1 MATYG
6 IDLGTTYS
14 CIAYVDDAGRPVVL
28 RNGLEEDTTPSVVF
42 FESATG
48 VVVGRQAKDTAM
60 LEPGLVVSLIK
71 RQMGKEVELEF
82 YEQTHTPESISA
94 LILRD
99 LARSARAQTG
109 EPVQDV
115 VISVPAYFGLAEREA
130 TRRAGEIAGL
140 NVLNLVAEPVA
151 AALHYDS
158 LAGSAGGER
167 TILVYDLGGGTFDT
181 TVIRLR
187 GDEVQVVCTDGSYA
201 LGGADWDR
209 RLVDHLLDELQ
220 EARPDADPGSDE
232 QFLQT
237 LASDAERLKK
247 DLSNVESRKYAIRH
261 SGPPVQVEIT
271 RTRFESLTSDLLD
284 QTMEITRRTVEAA
297 KARGVERFDEVLLV
311 GGASNMPAVER
322 GLRERFGFAPRLHDP
337 HLAVAKGAAL
347 FALIE
352 SLHVSDERGGS
363 AAATGAAAGN
373 GAPSKAAI
381 DEVVART
388 GLSPERVEELARKR
402 VATAVP
408 RAFGTRLLD
417 AGSDDGRYY
426 IDHLLHAND
435 PLPSEVGPKRYATVA
450 DNQTAI
456 RIEIYEQAGSRES
469 EELEHNTRIG
479 GSVITDLPPLPK
491 GSPVEVT
498 FHMDEMGRLRVHARE
513 LSTGK
518 EMHIE
523 LAIGGMD
530 DRAVAAARDAVSGY
544 SVSE

>member
-28 RNGLEEDTTPSVVF
+28 RNGLDEETTPSVVF
-42 FESATG
+42 FESATK

-99 LARSARAQTG
+99 LARSAQGQAG
-109 EPVQDV
+109 EPVRDV
-115 VISVPAYFGLAEREA
+115 VISVPAYFGISEREA

-158 LAGSAGGER
+158 LAGAAGGER

-187 GDEVQVVCTDGSYA
+187 SDEVQVVCTDGSHA

-209 RLVDHLLDELQ
+209 RLVDHLMDELQ

-247 DLSNVESRKYAIRH
+247 DLSSLESRKYAIRH
-261 SGPPVQVEIT
+261 SGAPVQVEIT
-271 RTRFESLTSDLLD
+271 RGRFESLTSDLLE
-284 QTMEITRRTVEAA
+284 QTLEITERTIEAA

-322 GLRERFGFAPRLHDP
+322 GLGERFGFAPRLHDP

-347 FALIE
+347 FALIS
-352 SLHVSDERGGS
+352 SLRVVPDTGG
-363 AAATGAAAGN
+363 GDPAGN
-373 GAPSKAAI
+373 GAAPRATVE
-381 DEVVART
+381 EVAART
-388 GLSPERVEELARKR
+388 GLSAERVEELARKR
-402 VATAVP
+402 VATVVP

-417 AGSDDGRYY
+417 ADSTDTRYY
-426 IDHLLHAND
+426 VDHLLHAND
-435 PLPSEVGPKRYATVA
+435 PLPREVGPKRYLTAW
-450 DNQTAI
+450 DDQTAI
-456 RIEIYEQAGSRES
+456 RIDIYEQAGSRES
-469 EELEHNTRIG
+469 RELEHNTRIG
-479 GSVITDLPPLPK
+479 GSVITDLPPLPRN
-491 GSPVEVT
+491 SLVDVT

-523 LAIGGMD
+523 LTIGGMD
-530 DRAVAAARDAVSGY
+530 GRAVEAARDAVSRY